1 MKRQRNIVQVKEQG
15 KNPKDEINKE
25 EIGKLPEK
33 QFRVMRVKIIQN
45 CENRMDKMK
54 ESFKTFN
61 KDLEEI
67 KNDQTMKNKIIN
79 EIQNTWGEINSRI
92 TDKIVDNRP
101 GR

>member
-33 QFRVMRVKIIQN
+33 QFRVMRVKILQN

-79 EIQNTWGEINSRI
+79 EIQNT
-92 TDKIVDNRP
+92 
-101 GR
+101 

>member
-1 MKRQRNIVQVKEQG
+1 MKEQG
-15 KNPKDEINKE
+15 KNPKYETNKE

-33 QFRVMRVKIIQN
+33 QFRVMIVKIIQN
-45 CENRMDKMK
+45 CENWMEKIK

-79 EIQNTWGEINSRI
+79 
-92 TDKIVDNRP
+92 
-101 GR
+101 

>member
-1 MKRQRNIVQVKEQG
+1 MKEQG

-33 QFRVMRVKIIQN
+33 QFRVMIVKIIQN
-45 CENRMDKMK
+45 CENWMEKIK

-79 EIQNTWGEINSRI
+79 EIQNTREEINSRI
-92 TDKIVDNRP
+92 TDKRVDNRH

>member
-1 MKRQRNIVQVKEQG
+1 MQVKEQCE
-15 KNPKDEINKE
+15 NPKDEINKE

-45 CENRMDKMK
+45 CENRMEKMK

-79 EIQNTWGEINSRI
+79 EI
-92 TDKIVDNRP
+92 
-101 GR
+101 

>member
-79 EIQNTWGEINSRI
+79 EIQNT
-92 TDKIVDNRP
+92 
-101 GR
+101 